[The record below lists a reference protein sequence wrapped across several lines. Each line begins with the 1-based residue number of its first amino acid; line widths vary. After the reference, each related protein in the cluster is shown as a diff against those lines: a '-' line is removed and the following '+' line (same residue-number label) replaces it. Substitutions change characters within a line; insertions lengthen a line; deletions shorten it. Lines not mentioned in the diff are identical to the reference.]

1 MLGARGRGGEEW
13 VWGGRKQTN
22 KGSGNRDQ
30 LGGMGG
36 QKGKPEEQLG
46 IQVSYQIGGS
56 RSQGT
61 PGLGAGRGAH
71 WGQHPLWVTPPV
83 SPPVRISVLSRTLAP

>member
-1 MLGARGRGGEEW
+1 MG
-13 VWGGRKQTN
+13 GGRKQTN

-46 IQVSYQIGGS
+46 IQVSYQIGSS

-71 WGQHPLWVTPPV
+71 WGQHPLWGYPSV